1 MAHKSII
8 ETKGLLPLLGNTPDE
23 KVAELAGL
31 HPESVRIYRVRRR
44 IPARWMG
51 ETAVGETSIRPLRV
65 VAQAQ
70 AQAQAPAPAPTPAP
84 APATVAPVALAQE
97 PQAAARK
104 YRTSAIV
111 SAEDCDGRTTTNEGN
126 AQNIITVYT
135 PTQTARTKTKARVTL
150 SIQHGEDSVL
160 TLKGTAVHTLFRVLS
175 AHYGRPLPRNGW
187 DE

>member
-1 MAHKSII
+1 MSYKSII
-8 ETKGLLPLLGNTPDE
+8 ETKGLLPLLGNTPDD

-31 HPESVRIYRVRRR
+31 HPESVRAYRVRRR

-51 ETAVGETSIRPLRV
+51 EASVGETSIRPLRV
-65 VAQAQ
+65 VAQA
-70 AQAQAPAPAPTPAP
+70 PAPAPTPAP
-84 APATVAPVALAQE
+84 PPAAVSPVVPAQE

-135 PTQTARTKTKARVTL
+135 PSQTARTKTKARVTL

-160 TLKGTAVHTLFRVLS
+160 TLRGTAVHTLFRVLS

>member
-8 ETKGLLPLLGNTPDE
+8 ETKGLTSLLGNTPDD

-31 HPESVRIYRVRRR
+31 HPESVRAYRVRRR

-51 ETAVGETSIRPLRV
+51 EASVGETSIRPLRA
-65 VAQAQ
+65 VAQS
-70 AQAQAPAPAPTPAP
+70 PAPAPTPAP
-84 APATVAPVALAQE
+84 APAAVAPVVPVQE

-111 SAEDCDGRTTTNEGN
+111 SAEDNDGRSTTNEGD
-126 AQNIITVYT
+126 AQNIVTVYT
-135 PTQTARTKTKARVTL
+135 PSQTARTKTKARVTL

-160 TLKGTAVHTLFRVLS
+160 TLKGKAVHTLFRVLS

-187 DE
+187 DD

>member
-8 ETKGLLPLLGNTPDE
+8 ETKGLTSLLGNTSDD

-31 HPESVRIYRVRRR
+31 HPESVRAYRVRRR

-51 ETAVGETSIRPLRV
+51 ETAVGETSIRPLR
-65 VAQAQ
+65 AA
-70 AQAQAPAPAPTPAP
+70 AQAPAPAPTPAP
-84 APATVAPVALAQE
+84 TPAAVAPVAPAQE
-97 PQAAARK
+97 PQPAARK

>member
-1 MAHKSII
+1 MSYKSII
-8 ETKGLLPLLGNTPDE
+8 ETKGLLPLLGNTPDD

-31 HPESVRIYRVRRR
+31 HPESVRAYRVRRR

-51 ETAVGETSIRPLRV
+51 ETAVGETSIRPLRAA
-65 VAQAQ
+65 AQD
-70 AQAQAPAPAPTPAP
+70 PTPAPTPAP
-84 APATVAPVALAQE
+84 APTVPAQE
-97 PQAAARK
+97 PQSAARK

-111 SAEDCDGRTTTNEGN
+111 SAEDVDGRTTTNEGN

>member
-1 MAHKSII
+1 MSYKSII
-8 ETKGLLPLLGNTPDE
+8 ETKGLLPLLGNTPDD

-31 HPESVRIYRVRRR
+31 HPESVRAYRVRRR

-51 ETAVGETSIRPLRV
+51 EASVGETSIRPLRV
-65 VAQAQ
+65 VAQA
-70 AQAQAPAPAPTPAP
+70 PAPAPTPAP
-84 APATVAPVALAQE
+84 PPAAVAPAVPAQE
-97 PQAAARK
+97 PQAAVRK

-111 SAEDCDGRTTTNEGN
+111 SAEDVDGRTTTNEGN

-135 PTQTARTKTKARVTL
+135 PSQTARTKTKARVTL

-160 TLKGTAVHTLFRVLS
+160 TLRGTAVHTLFRVLS